1 MTILFVHGWAWDE
14 RLWQLVDSL
23 WHDDTVNHINLG
35 FSGAPQWHER
45 TTHKTVAVGHSLGFL
60 WLLMQPVVYDGYVS
74 INGFSH
80 FVTSDTK
87 AALRAM
93 RQRLQTSPQQTV
105 ANFHRACGA
114 SSMPH
119 CRYNWQRLDE
129 GLHWLATWDG
139 RKPLEQLHKSH
150 VPIVSLAG
158 RRDAIVPAQCTIEPV
173 RWCDDGNHLL
183 PVTHPHDCAAAI
195 RDCISHVGS

>member
-14 RLWQLVDSL
+14 RLWRSVDSV
-23 WHDDTVNHINLG
+23 WHDDTVHHINLG
-35 FSGAPQWHER
+35 FSGTPQWHEK
-45 TTHKTVAVGHSLGFL
+45 TAQKTVAVGHSLGFL

-87 AALRAM
+87 AVLRAM
-93 RQRLQTSPQQTV
+93 RQRLKVSPQETV
-105 ANFHRACGA
+105 EDFHRACGA
-114 SSMPH
+114 SSMPR

-139 RKPLEQLHKSH
+139 RQNLEQLRRSH

-158 RRDAIVPAQCTIEPV
+158 RRDAIVPESCTIEPA

-183 PVTHPHDCAAAI
+183 PLTHPHDCRTAI
-195 RDCISHVGS
+195 RDCMSHVGS